1 MNHLIQFV
9 CRGAKSLEAT
19 IHSIMI
25 LSTTISLPYKAR
37 PINLTLGSLSIIG
50 HFLYFQYWLLGE
62 LSNIGF

>member
-25 LSTTISLPYKAR
+25 LNTTISLPYKAR

-50 HFLYFQYWLLGE
+50 HFLYITNCPTMVLMSL
-62 LSNIGF
+62 